1 MRSSSRIIHREA
13 SSTPVVAGASMAVDV
28 VDTSRAGE
36 AGSVVVLRGRR
47 RAADGRTGGPG
58 EAAAAYGTDPAGASV
73 LAVKGASAILGVELQ
88 LAYRI
93 ADERGYAEGH
103 ARAVEELRAAVAAA
117 AALAVKLEAMAP
129 SRTNAVAHA
138 ITEVALAVARRVVG
152 AHLLV
157 DPMILVGA
165 LETAIGKIN
174 GSPDARVLLH
184 PDAVEIVRETW
195 EATHGRS
202 YLGKTWTFE
211 GDPALPP
218 GGCIL
223 RFEHGFVDAG
233 LEAQIEEIGIA
244 LDSAVPAI
252 WSGGAGSTMAG
263 QTIAGLDGPSDP
275 ASFAGLA
282 GSIHP
287 TNLSDPIR

>member
-13 SSTPVVAGASMAVDV
+13 SSTPAVAGASTAVGV
-28 VDTSRAGE
+28 VDTTRSDAAGP
-36 AGSVVVLRGRR
+36 VVLRGRR
-47 RAADGRTGGPG
+47 RAADGRTGGQG
-58 EAAAAYGTDPAGASV
+58 EAAALGGDPAGASV

-165 LETAIGKIN
+165 LETAVGKIN

-184 PDAVEIVRETW
+184 PDTVEIVRQTW

-233 LEAQIEEIGIA
+233 LEAQLEEIGIA

-263 QTIAGLDGPSDP
+263 LSIADLAGSSDP
-275 ASFAGLA
+275 ASLAGLVV
-282 GSIHP
+282 SSDP
-287 TNLSDPIR
+287 TNLADPIR

>member
-1 MRSSSRIIHREA
+1 MRSSNRIIHREG
-13 SSTPVVAGASMAVDV
+13 SSTPALAGASTAVDL
-28 VDTSRAGE
+28 VDTSRPGE

-58 EAAAAYGTDPAGASV
+58 EGAGGFADPAGASV

-93 ADERGYAEGH
+93 ADERGYADGH
-103 ARAVEELRAAVAAA
+103 ARAVEELRAAVGAA

-129 SRTNAVAHA
+129 TRTNAVAHA

-165 LETAIGKIN
+165 LETAVGKIN

-184 PDAVEIVRETW
+184 PDAVEIVRQTW

-202 YLGKTWTFE
+202 FLGKTWTFE

-244 LDSAVPAI
+244 LDSAVPVI
-252 WSGGAGSTMAG
+252 WSGGGASSMAG
-263 QTIAGLDGPSDP
+263 QSI
-275 ASFAGLA
+275 AGLA
-282 GSIHP
+282 GPNDPASLAGLVGSSDL
-287 TNLSDPIR
+287 TNLADPIR

>member
-13 SSTPVVAGASMAVDV
+13 SSTPVVAGGSTVVGV
-28 VDTSRAGE
+28 VDTTRPGE

-47 RAADGRTGGPG
+47 RAADGRTSGQG
-58 EAAAAYGTDPAGASV
+58 EAAALGGDPAGASV

-165 LETAIGKIN
+165 LETAVGKIN

-184 PDAVEIVRETW
+184 PDVVEIVRQTW

-233 LEAQIEEIGIA
+233 LEAQLEEIGIA

-252 WSGGAGSTMAG
+252 WSGGAGSTL
-263 QTIAGLDGPSDP
+263 AGLSIADLAGSSDP
-275 ASFAGLA
+275 ASLAGLVV
-282 GSIHP
+282 SSDP
-287 TNLSDPIR
+287 TNLADPIR

>member
-1 MRSSSRIIHREA
+1 MRSSDRIIHGE
-13 SSTPVVAGASMAVDV
+13 SQSTAAVAGRLGNAPEVETTRSSVA
-28 VDTSRAGE
+28 TSVA
-36 AGSVVVLRGRR
+36 VLRGRR
-47 RAADGRTGGPG
+47 RADGRTGGPA
-58 EAAAAYGTDPAGASV
+58 EADMLGADPAGASV

-129 SRTNAVAHA
+129 SRTSAVAHA

-157 DPMILVGA
+157 EPMILVGA
-165 LETAIGKIN
+165 LETAVGKIN

-184 PDAVEIVRETW
+184 PDAVEIVRQTW

-223 RFEHGFVDAG
+223 RFEHGFVEAG
-233 LEAQIEEIGIA
+233 LEAQLEEIGIA
-244 LDSAVPAI
+244 LDSALPAL
-252 WSGGAGSTMAG
+252 WSGGSGST
-263 QTIAGLDGPSDP
+263 IP
-275 ASFAGLA
+275 ALHIAGLA
-282 GSIHP
+282 GSSDAASLVAP
-287 TNLSDPIR
+287 TDSIDPADPVR

>member
-1 MRSSSRIIHREA
+1 MF
-13 SSTPVVAGASMAVDV
+13 GA
-28 VDTSRAGE
+28 
-36 AGSVVVLRGRR
+36 
-47 RAADGRTGGPG
+47 
-58 EAAAAYGTDPAGASV
+58 DPAGASV

-117 AALAVKLEAMAP
+117 AALAVRLEAMAP
-129 SRTNAVAHA
+129 SRTSAVAHA

-157 DPMILVGA
+157 EPMILVGA
-165 LETAIGKIN
+165 LETAVAKIN

-184 PDAVEIVRETW
+184 PDAVEIVRQTW

-223 RFEHGFVDAG
+223 RFEHGFVEAG
-233 LEAQIEEIGIA
+233 LEAQLEEIGIA
-244 LDSAVPAI
+244 LDSALPAL
-252 WSGGAGSTMAG
+252 WSGGSGST
-263 QTIAGLDGPSDP
+263 IP
-275 ASFAGLA
+275 ALQIAGLA
-282 GSIHP
+282 GSSDAASLVAP
-287 TNLSDPIR
+287 TDSIDPADPVR